1 MGNELASALGLGAS
15 GLGNDWHVKSHMKPT
30 GTHMAALA
38 TRARKSKKPKAPK
51 AERSGLADQHVHA
64 QLYAAIIDHRI
75 PPGTALLEDRLAKA
89 FAVSRT
95 VIRKVLQQLSH
106 QKLVDIIPNK
116 GASVAKPSAEEA
128 RQVFEARRE
137 IERILVERAV
147 RSASDAELK
156 NLAELSKLE
165 QQAHARGLKAER
177 LKLSGEFHRQLAA
190 LAKNA
195 VLESF
200 VAELVS
206 RTSLIIALYE
216 SPGAIACSHTEH
228 LEIGNAMILRDTGK
242 AVAYMEHHL
251 HHIEAQIDLTSHA
264 PAPDF
269 QSLFSQRPARRKK

>member
-1 MGNELASALGLGAS
+1 MAVVGIRASKIGKPNAS
-15 GLGNDWHVKSHMKPT
+15 KV
-30 GTHMAALA
+30 
-38 TRARKSKKPKAPK
+38 
-51 AERSGLADQHVHA
+51 ERSGLTDQRVHA

-116 GASVAKPSAEEA
+116 GASVAKPTAEEA
-128 RQVFEARRE
+128 RHVFEARRE
-137 IERILVERAV
+137 VERILVERAV
-147 RSASDAELK
+147 RTASDAELK
-156 NLAELSKLE
+156 NLAKLSKLE
-165 QQAHARGLKAER
+165 QHAHARGHKLER

-200 VAELVS
+200 LVELVS

-216 SPGAIACSHTEH
+216 SQGAVPCSHTEH
-228 LEIGNAMILRDTGK
+228 LEISNAMILRDANR
-242 AVAYMEHHL
+242 AVDYMEHHL
-251 HHIEAQIDLTSHA
+251 RHIEAQIDLTSHA
-264 PAPDF
+264 AVPDF
-269 QSLFSQRPARRKK
+269 QSLFSRRTVRRKR